1 MINSIQTEEVIEDEV
16 AQFDENTLNIDPSL
30 LNKHRAVNVINNEPE
45 KEDKEPDIEM
55 SIKNNQKEQAIISS
69 EEQKQDLTINQF

>member
-1 MINSIQTEEVIEDEV
+1 VINSIQTEEVIEDEV